1 MEFCVCFRRFFV
13 FGIVIIN
20 AIVAL
25 LGLVLLIYG
34 GVSLGQGKDYFAIT
48 SGTATFTRVPVLM
61 IIVGLFITIVGI
73 VGAVG
78 AFFSSTAFGRVMLL
92 VYSVILALLV
102 VCEFGGGIAA
112 GVLRTTVETFF
123 TNSANDTFRSVVA
136 NDTNNQYRKTWD
148 NFQQTFQCCG
158 VKSYTDWSTIL
169 NQPIPLS
176 CCPPSTSTC
185 DSNADKLYRMGCV
198 TKVVSEITKYF
209 AGIAAG
215 AILFALLQVF
225 GIVASCFVV
234 FYKPQDKYE
243 VV

>member
-13 FGIVIIN
+13 VGIVIIN

-25 LGLVLLIYG
+25 LGLALLIFG
-34 GVSLGQGKDYFAIT
+34 GVSLGEGKDYFAIA
-48 SGTATFTRVPVLM
+48 SNTATFTRVPVLM

-102 VCEFGGGIAA
+102 ICEFGGGIAA
-112 GVLRTTVETFF
+112 GVLKTDVEKIF
-123 TNSANDTFRSVVA
+123 TDSANNTFVSIVA

-148 NFQQTFQCCG
+148 NFQQSFQCCG
-158 VKSYTDWSTIL
+158 VKNYTDWSTIL
-169 NQPIPLS
+169 KQSIPPS
-176 CCPPSTSTC
+176 CCPPSTIAC
-185 DSNADKLYRMGCV
+185 DSAAVYYLTGCV
-198 TKVVSEITKYF
+198 TKVVGDIRTYLG
-209 AGIAAG
+209 GIAAG
-215 AILFALLQVF
+215 AILIALLQVF